1 MQEEELWCKGGGAKN
16 SIALWHG
23 VQPAVGVDFLSRG
36 GSATDIKA
44 YTKTRISTE
53 RPHEH
58 AYFWG
63 GGASYMFA
71 PSQRYAHAVTSTVGG
86 IILPVSSWVD

>member
-1 MQEEELWCKGGGAKN
+1 MVLTGDTLLTYSWLWSRLCTHCAISNVQEEELWCRGAKN

-58 AYFWG
+58 AYF
-63 GGASYMFA
+63 
-71 PSQRYAHAVTSTVGG
+71 
-86 IILPVSSWVD
+86 

>member
-1 MQEEELWCKGGGAKN
+1 MQEEQLWSRGAKN
-16 SIALWHG
+16 SIALLHG

-53 RPHEH
+53 VPHEH

-63 GGASYMFA
+63 GASYMFD
-71 PSQRYAHAVTSTVGG
+71 PSRRYAHAVTSTVGG
-86 IILPVSSWVD
+86 IILPVSSWAD